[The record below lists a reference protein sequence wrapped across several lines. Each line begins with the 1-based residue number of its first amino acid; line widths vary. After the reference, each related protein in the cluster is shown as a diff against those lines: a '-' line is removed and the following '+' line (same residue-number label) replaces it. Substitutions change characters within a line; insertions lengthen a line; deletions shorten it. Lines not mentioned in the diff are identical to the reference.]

1 MPRTD
6 VIGHTDPYVL
16 LHVIQGASELKI
28 KWGCQR
34 AAIAPLPP
42 CMRGD
47 RFSDSIMASCMHAAQ
62 THGIVRT
69 WLLDPLQCRT
79 GAIYNAANPAWSD
92 EEVHL
97 SSVQPGCSLHFEV
110 YDHNTMYADAF
121 SCSSSGQCLSMDRP
135 QFKVRK

>member
-1 MPRTD
+1 MGLPE
-6 VIGHTDPYVL
+6 G
-16 LHVIQGASELKI
+16 
-28 KWGCQR
+28 
-34 AAIAPLPP
+34 IAPLPP

-62 THGIVRT
+62 THGLVRT

-79 GAIYNAANPAWSD
+79 GAVYNAANPAWSD

-97 SSVQPGCSLHFEV
+97 TSVQPGCSLHFEV

-121 SCSSSGQCLSMDRP
+121 SCSSSGQRLSMDRP